1 MDVTIL
7 YDNVAKRGFHAG
19 HGFACLVEGQKTI
32 LFDTGWDGH
41 LLLANMVRLGIT
53 PAQIDAVMLSHSH
66 WDHIGG
72 LPTLLNHNEKLDIY
86 YPQWFSQ
93 RLKREV
99 AARARVKEIADAA
112 QLADGMYTTGELG
125 SEVKE
130 QSLIV
135 TDDRGSV
142 VITGCAHPGL
152 NIILRHAKRYGR
164 IHGVIGGFHG
174 FDDYPLLHGVTLL
187 VPCHCTRHTQELMA
201 WYPDHC
207 EPGYAGKIIRL
218 SR

>member
-1 MDVTIL
+1 MNVTIL
-7 YDNVAKRGFHAG
+7 YDNVAQRGFHAG

-41 LLLANMVRLGIT
+41 LLLANMVHLSIT

-72 LPTLLNHNEKLDIY
+72 LPTLLNHNKKLDIY
-86 YPQWFSQ
+86 YPRWFSQ

-112 QLADGMYTTGELG
+112 QLAGGMYTTGELE

-135 TDDRGSV
+135 TDALAIQMVLSLFLHAR
-142 VITGCAHPGL
+142 
-152 NIILRHAKRYGR
+152 ILVEEHTCLERYGDAYR
-164 IHGVIGGFHG
+164 
-174 FDDYPLLHGVTLL
+174 DYMQR
-187 VPCHCTRHTQELMA
+187 VPRYFLFF
-201 WYPDHC
+201 
-207 EPGYAGKIIRL
+207 
-218 SR
+218 